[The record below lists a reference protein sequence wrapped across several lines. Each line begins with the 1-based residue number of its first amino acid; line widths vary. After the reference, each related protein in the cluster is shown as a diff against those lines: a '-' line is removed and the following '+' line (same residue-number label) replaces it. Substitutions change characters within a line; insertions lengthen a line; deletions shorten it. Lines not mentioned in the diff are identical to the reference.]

1 MTRLDEALAGV
12 TTLGFDTSPFIYF
25 IERHPTYIVTTNLL
39 SPREGIVMPAV
50 SSYAES
56 PFYHL

>member
-1 MTRLDEALAGV
+1 V
-12 TTLGFDTSPFIYF
+12 TSPFSIVQSAARLPPILYL
-25 IERHPTYIVTTNLL
+25 VTTNLF